1 MSRTASIRGA
11 LMRRFS
17 LAGEEDGTTLPL
29 VLGYALLAIAVI
41 LVCADATSLYL
52 AQKRLDALADSA
64 ALAAS
69 DGFALTLEGETP
81 TARLDPGRVAEQA
94 QAIVD
99 VAPGDPAIVSAT
111 TVDGVSVSVTVAA
124 DWHPPILTPFVPGG
138 VALRATATSRNAL
151 D

>member
-1 MSRTASIRGA
+1 VIRLSSA
-11 LMRRFS
+11 RRAARRFA
-17 LAGEEDGTTLPL
+17 LAGDEDGSTLPL

-52 AQKRLDALADSA
+52 AQKRLDALADAA

-69 DGFALTLEGETP
+69 DGFALTLRGDAPE
-81 TARLDPGRVAEQA
+81 ARLDPARVGEQA
-94 QAIVD
+94 RAIVD
-99 VAPGDPAIVSAT
+99 AAPGDPALVAAHTS
-111 TVDGVSVSVTVAA
+111 DGVSVSVTVAA
-124 DWHPPILTPFVPGG
+124 QWHPPILTPFVPEG